1 MASIIHI
8 KQVGFPEEYLQ
19 SIYDVFMNQIFRGC
33 LVRSIEPL
41 KSNVRLIN
49 VIDAN
54 LPKPF
59 VLGLCSTFRNR
70 WYNIGLFFAPFLGFC
85 PPLDA
90 TSALGRLSLNGGFSF
105 SSNQFPLKREA
116 EGGRPSASENLRFWE
131 TQHSINDVKFK
142 QKWGKRQ
149 PLNCLP

>member
-33 LVRSIEPL
+33 LVRSIETL
-41 KSNVRLIN
+41 KSDVRLIN

-70 WYNIGLFFAPFLGFC
+70 GYSIGLFFAPFLGFR

-90 TSALGRLSLNGGFSF
+90 TSALGRLSLNEGFSF
-105 SSNQFPLKREA
+105 SSNQFPLKKEA
-116 EGGRPSASENLRFWE
+116 EGRQPSASKFLRFWE
-131 TQHSINDVKFK
+131 TQHSVIDVKFN

-149 PLNCLP
+149 LPNCLT